1 MIWNSL
7 LLLKLVVKMNSLA
20 NIYARYLR
28 SYHLTVDQQQFT
40 AVTCLYSVLAL
51 WLFLVCDDVFVMCR
65 NLRIC
70 LRSFRNITTRL
81 WPNETCHC
89 VGGTGELLTSLV
101 S

>member
-1 MIWNSL
+1 MLDTLDHIISL
-7 LLLKLVVKMNSLA
+7 LINSSSQLSPASTAYWLA
-20 NIYARYLR
+20 
-28 SYHLTVDQQQFT
+28 F
-40 AVTCLYSVLAL
+40 

-70 LRSFRNITTRL
+70 LRLFRNITTRL